1 MDSWG
6 WPGYNATVKG
16 SDEKLESKIGVF
28 DYGES
33 HTISVSWI
41 SRSNGMRWMA
51 FLKEGPAM
59 NENLLVKTIQTMN
72 QSLPTQRINL
82 AQLLTM
88 EKPGITAKDNN
99 FFIMDKAELD
109 LISKSIPRFLWSR
122 LRLPLLI
129 EMSPD
134 YGSGAARI
142 QGEPEV
148 ELVSKILGKERPQEK
163 QIIIY
168 PYEVRDLRR
177 KLPTTTQYAFV
188 ANLREKIED

>member
-1 MDSWG
+1 
-6 WPGYNATVKG
+6 
-16 SDEKLESKIGVF
+16 
-28 DYGES
+28 
-33 HTISVSWI
+33 
-41 SRSNGMRWMA
+41 MA
-51 FLKEGPAM
+51 FPEEVQAM
-59 NENLLVKTIQTMN
+59 NNNLLVKTIQTMN
-72 QSLPTQRINL
+72 QNLPTQRINL

-88 EKPGITAKDNN
+88 EKPGIKAKDNI

-134 YGSGAARI
+134 YGNGAARI
-142 QGEPEV
+142 QGEPDV
-148 ELVSKILGKERPQEK
+148 ELVSKILGKERQQAK

-168 PYEVRDLRR
+168 PPDVRELRR

-188 ANLREKIED
+188 ANLRERSED